1 MRCVKRAWLAEQWP
15 KWLRIH
21 SWAESMLL
29 WPISESPR
37 SRRAQ
42 ARWSRIPCPVLGP
55 PISTSR
61 TRSAP
66 PGSFVYP
73 FLHPREVARTWNC
86 PSGHVWPA
94 LLPGTP
100 APSFPHPGN
109 EHSNALLA
117 QPGLAGELRW
127 GPVQPPQGR
136 KSADMAFVREPP
148 CTCHSHYSFGAGQW
162 SPQNWSQTQRNDLL

>member
-1 MRCVKRAWLAEQWP
+1 MLGWLSSG
-15 KWLRIH
+15 L
-21 SWAESMLL
+21 SG
-29 WPISESPR
+29 SESTPGL
-37 SRRAQ
+37 SPCSFGPFQNHQEAGEQ

-73 FLHPREVARTWNC
+73 FLHPREVAGTWNC

>member
-15 KWLRIH
+15 QWLRIH

-29 WPISESPR
+29 WLISESPR
-37 SRRAQ
+37 SRRAGKVVQ
-42 ARWSRIPCPVLGP
+42 NPMSGPGPSHQYLQDSLCSARLLCD
-55 PISTSR
+55 
-61 TRSAP
+61 
-66 PGSFVYP
+66 P
-73 FLHPREVARTWNC
+73 FLQPWEVAGTWNC

-109 EHSNALLA
+109 EHPNALLA

-148 CTCHSHYSFGAGQW
+148 CACHSHYSFGAGQW

>member
-15 KWLRIH
+15 QWLRIH

-29 WPISESPR
+29 WLISESPR

-42 ARWSRIPCPVLGP
+42 ARWSRIPCLVLGP

-66 PGSFVYP
+66 PGSFVIP
-73 FLHPREVARTWNC
+73 SFSPGRSPGHGTVPLATFGQPSFLAHQP
-86 PSGHVWPA
+86 P
-94 LLPGTP
+94 
-100 APSFPHPGN
+100 FPHPGS
-109 EHSNALLA
+109 EHPNALLA

>member
-1 MRCVKRAWLAEQWP
+1 MLGWLSSG
-15 KWLRIH
+15 L
-21 SWAESMLL
+21 SG
-29 WPISESPR
+29 SESTPGL
-37 SRRAQ
+37 SPCSFGSFQNHQEAGEQ
-42 ARWSRIPCPVLGP
+42 ARWSRIPCLVLGP

-66 PGSFVYP
+66 PGSFVIP
-73 FLHPREVARTWNC
+73 SFTPGRSPGHGTVPLATFGQPSFLAHQP
-86 PSGHVWPA
+86 P
-94 LLPGTP
+94 
-100 APSFPHPGN
+100 FPHPGS
-109 EHSNALLA
+109 EHPNALLA